1 MTKKL
6 FLLDAY
12 ALIYRSYYAFIKNPR
27 INSKGL
33 NTSAP
38 FGFTLTLD
46 EVLRK
51 EKPSHIAVVFDPPTP
66 TFRHEM
72 FPDYKAQRPP
82 MPEDLR
88 ASIPY
93 VRQII
98 EAFQIPT
105 LEVNGFEADDVIG
118 TIAHSA
124 AKEGFSVVM
133 MTPDK
138 DFAQLVSENILM
150 YKPGRGGNPP
160 EILGEKVLSAIVE
173 FIVDESKALDFI
185 TELKRFMN
193 AELDT
198 VATMSVITR
207 ADSDGKADFLQT
219 LHNEG
224 KKPYPNGKVNI
235 GMALI

>member
-46 EVLRK
+46 EILRK

-72 FPDYKAQRPP
+72 FPAYKAQRPP
-82 MPEDLR
+82 MPEDLK
-88 ASIPY
+88 ASVTY

-98 EAFQIPT
+98 EAFNIPIMQ
-105 LEVNGFEADDVIG
+105 VDGFEADDVIG
-118 TIAHSA
+118 TLAHTA
-124 AKEGFSVVM
+124 AQKGFSVVM

-138 DFAQLVSENILM
+138 DFAQLVDDRVTLFDPSKDVTLD
-150 YKPGRGGNPP
+150 
-160 EILGEKVLSAIVE
+160 SAAIE
-173 FIVDESKALDFI
+173 E
-185 TELKRFMN
+185 R
-193 AELDT
+193 
-198 VATMSVITR
+198 
-207 ADSDGKADFLQT
+207 
-219 LHNEG
+219 
-224 KKPYPNGKVNI
+224 
-235 GMALI
+235 